1 MGRLLLITGGAR
13 SGKSAYALQ
22 RCEELTDKRC
32 FVATSPRL
40 DPEMNE
46 RIAAHQR
53 ERRGRGWEVV
63 EEELDLARIL
73 GSLINTEVVLIDCLT
88 LWVNNLLYAAELKS
102 ESWGEEAMT
111 KSCADLLAGVRSFPG
126 QVCCVTNEVGMG
138 IVPDN
143 ALARHYRDLVG
154 RCNHSLAG
162 QADEVVLVSCGI
174 PLVLK
179 KRE

>member
-22 RCEELTDKRC
+22 RCEQLAENRC

-40 DPEMNE
+40 DSEMNK
-46 RIAAHQR
+46 RIAAHQL
-53 ERRGRGWEVV
+53 ERRGRGWQVV
-63 EEELDLARIL
+63 EEELDLVQVLQDLVDHKVI
-73 GSLINTEVVLIDCLT
+73 LIDCLT
-88 LWVNNLLYAAELKS
+88 LWVNNLLYAAEQRGETFS
-102 ESWGEEAMT
+102 EGAMVLA
-111 KSCADLLAGVRSFPG
+111 CADLLAAVRSFPG

-143 ALARHYRDLVG
+143 PLARHYRDLIG
-154 RCNHSLAG
+154 RCNHSLAA

-174 PLVLK
+174 PLILK
-179 KRE
+179 TS